1 MRQKQDNPKSRQDL
15 LNAAQELMLA
25 KGFGA
30 TSVDEICRKAKLTKG
45 SFFHYFKSKDDL
57 GAALL
62 ERFCCSTQAQMKEC
76 CSCQEKEKDPLK
88 RVESH
93 IDFAIKM
100 SKERVGT
107 KGCLIGTFAQELSD
121 THPQIRSMCARAF
134 REWGKLIAADLREAK
149 AKYKT
154 KANFDPQDLAQHFI
168 AIIEGAEILAKAQ
181 GDKKIVKK
189 SLEYF
194 RDYIKRIFN

>member
-1 MRQKQDNPKSRQDL
+1 MRRKQDNPKSRQDL

-45 SFFHYFKSKDDL
+45 SFFHYFKSKDAL
-57 GAALL
+57 GKALL

-76 CSCQEKEKDPLK
+76 CGCRSAEKDPLK

-93 IDFAIKM
+93 IDLAIKI
-100 SKERVGT
+100 SQERIGA
-107 KGCLIGTFAQELSD
+107 KGCLLGTFAQELSD
-121 THPQIRSMCARAF
+121 THPQIRSMCAQAF
-134 REWGKLIAADLREAK
+134 YEWGKLIAADLKEAK
-149 AKYKT
+149 AKYKPKT
-154 KANFDPQDLAQHFI
+154 NFDPQDLAQHLI

-194 RDYIKRIFN
+194 RDYVKKIFY